1 MVPHELPVDEEN
13 EPPNKRTRVGLVWKK
28 EDVQCPP
35 LPEYVHPM
43 PDLVQE
49 PFQYFSCFFTEDVIS
64 HIVYQTNLYARQENL
79 CSNFVLDD
87 KELMVFIGLVIF
99 MGVTSLPS
107 IVDYWKR
114 ITRIPQVADFMSKN
128 RFKQIRATLHF
139 NDNHQCRGSQ
149 DRFYKIRPLFTKV
162 TKEFLKV
169 KATPVNSID
178 EVMVAYKG
186 TRAGNLRQ
194 YIANKPDKWG
204 YKLFCRSSVDGF
216 VHDILMYQGATTF
229 ETHPTPLGEDEKEM
243 NISAK
248 VVLALVRT
256 LKDPKNSAVYADNYF
271 TSLSLAQHLR
281 SHYGCRYVGTAREN
295 RIGHPPLRPVKEME
309 KKSVRRGELDYL
321 SSDGILA
328 ARWKDNKVVTILSTD
343 VGIEPKG
350 TVLRYDKTVKQKKE
364 VQCPALI
371 RMYNGR
377 MGGIDKSDML
387 VHLY

>member
-1 MVPHELPVDEEN
+1 MITNRAFYRRNAGNESENRLPWIAPEDCEDSYIDLDTRDYNEDDDDDVLDPDYNSIDTEEEDDINSPSTSTARVRKGGRKKPVVPHELPVEDEEN
-13 EPPNKRTRVGLVWKK
+13 DPPNKRGRVELVWKK
-28 EDVQCPP
+28 EDVQRPP

-43 PDLVQE
+43 PDLVRE
-49 PFQYFSCFFTEDVIS
+49 PFEYFLNFFTEDVIS
-64 HIVYQTNLYARQENL
+64 HIVYQTNLYARQKNL

-87 KELMVFIGLVIF
+87 KELMVLIGLVIF

-114 ITRIPQVADFMSKN
+114 MTRIPQVADIMSKN

-139 NDNHQCRGSQ
+139 NDNHQCEGSQ

-169 KATPVNSID
+169 RATPINSID

-229 ETHPTPLGEDEKEM
+229 ETHPIPLGKDEKEM

-248 VVLALVRT
+248 VVVALVRT

-271 TSLSLAQHLR
+271 TSLSLAKHLR

-295 RIGHPPLRPVKEME
+295 RIGHPPLWLVK
-309 KKSVRRGELDYL
+309 
-321 SSDGILA
+321 
-328 ARWKDNKVVTILSTD
+328 
-343 VGIEPKG
+343 
-350 TVLRYDKTVKQKKE
+350 
-364 VQCPALI
+364 
-371 RMYNGR
+371 
-377 MGGIDKSDML
+377 
-387 VHLY
+387 